1 MPQAALDSAADAW
14 RELTPDLKS
23 RHRGR
28 AMIRIVAALAL
39 LLSLSACSS
48 LLFYPEP
55 GLPFTPERA
64 KLEYRDVTLN
74 TADGLKLHAWWLP
87 AKAGVPLKGTV
98 LHLHG
103 NGGNLAWHLG
113 GSWWLPEQGYQVLLV
128 DYRGYGLSQGEPSLP
143 AVYQDVDAAF
153 TWLDQAPEVQGKPL
167 IVLGQSL
174 GGALAIHYLV
184 EHPERQRQ
192 LKAIVLDGVPASYR
206 DVGQYALS
214 TSWLTWP
221 LQVPLSWLVPDAD
234 SAIHAIPRLTGVP
247 KLLYH
252 SIDDPIVPLSN
263 GIRLYQAAPAPRVLQ
278 LTRGGHVQT
287 FADPTW
293 RQVMLRYLEDPLHF
307 NGLRRLGEIP
317 NYPTPP
323 NSEVEPPESPQ

>member
-1 MPQAALDSAADAW
+1 MMRLLAAL
-14 RELTPDLKS
+14 T
-23 RHRGR
+23 
-28 AMIRIVAALAL
+28 L
-39 LLSLSACSS
+39 LLCLTGCSS

-64 KLEYRDVTLN
+64 KLEYRDITL
-74 TADGLKLHAWWLP
+74 TSADGLKLHGWWLP
-87 AKAGVPLKGTV
+87 AKPGVAVKGTV

-128 DYRGYGLSQGEPSLP
+128 DYRGYGLSEGAPSLP
-143 AVYQDVDAAF
+143 AIYQDVDAAF
-153 TWLDQAPEVQGKPL
+153 KWLDQAPEVQGKPL
-167 IVLGQSL
+167 VVLGQSL

-184 EHPERQRQ
+184 EHPERQVQ

-206 DVGQYALS
+206 DVGRYALS

-234 SAIHAIPRLTGVP
+234 SAIDSLPRLTGVP
-247 KLLYH
+247 KLIYH

-263 GIRLYQAAPAPRVLQ
+263 GIRVYQAAPPPRVLQ

-293 RQVMLRYLEDPLHF
+293 RRVMLRYLDDPQHF
-307 NGLRRLGEIP
+307 DGLRRLGEIP
-317 NYPTPP
+317 NYPATP
-323 NSEVEPPESPQ
+323 NSAVEPPESPQ

>member
-1 MPQAALDSAADAW
+1 MMRLLAAL
-14 RELTPDLKS
+14 T
-23 RHRGR
+23 
-28 AMIRIVAALAL
+28 L
-39 LLSLSACSS
+39 LLCLTGCSS

-64 KLEYRDVTLN
+64 KLEYRDITLT
-74 TADGLKLHAWWLP
+74 TADGLKLHGWWLP
-87 AKAGVPLKGTV
+87 AKPGVAVKGTV

-113 GSWWLPEQGYQVLLV
+113 GSWWLPEQGYQVLLL
-128 DYRGYGLSQGEPSLP
+128 DYRGYGLSEGAPSLP
-143 AVYQDVDAAF
+143 AIYQDVDAAF
-153 TWLDQAPEVQGKPL
+153 KWLDQAPEVQGKPL

-184 EHPERQRQ
+184 EHPERQAQ

-206 DVGQYALS
+206 DVGRYALS
-214 TSWLTWP
+214 TSWLTWS

-234 SAIHAIPRLTGVP
+234 SAVHLLPRLTGVP
-247 KLLYH
+247 KLIYH

-263 GIRLYQAAPAPRVLQ
+263 GIRVYQAAPPPRVLQ

-293 RQVMLRYLEDPLHF
+293 RRVMLRYLDDPQHF
-307 NGLRRLGEIP
+307 DGLRRLGEIP
-317 NYPTPP
+317 NYPATP
-323 NSEVEPPESPQ
+323 NSAVEPPESPQ

>member
-1 MPQAALDSAADAW
+1 M
-14 RELTPDLKS
+14 
-23 RHRGR
+23 
-28 AMIRIVAALAL
+28 RILAALAL
-39 LLSLSACSS
+39 LLCLNGCSS

-64 KLEYRDVTLN
+64 KLQYRDVTL
-74 TADGLKLHAWWLP
+74 TSADGLKLHGWWLP
-87 AKAGVPLKGTV
+87 AKPGVAVKGTV

-113 GSWWLPEQGYQVLLV
+113 GSWWLPEQGYQVLLL
-128 DYRGYGLSQGEPSLP
+128 DYRGYGVSEGAPSLP
-143 AVYQDVDAAF
+143 AIYQDVDAAF
-153 TWLDQAPEVQGKPL
+153 KWLDQAPETQGKPL

-184 EHPERQRQ
+184 AHPERQAQ
-192 LKAIVLDGVPASYR
+192 LKALVLDGVPASYR
-206 DVGQYALS
+206 DVGRYALS

-221 LQVPLSWLVPDAD
+221 LQLPLSWLVPDAD
-234 SAIHAIPRLTGVP
+234 SAINSLPRLTGVP
-247 KLLYH
+247 KLIYH

-263 GIRLYQAAPAPRVLQ
+263 GIRVYQAAPPPRVLQ

-293 RQVMLRYLEDPLHF
+293 RRVMLRYLDDPQHF
-307 NGLRRLGEIP
+307 DGLRRLGEIP
-317 NYPTPP
+317 NYPTTP
-323 NSEVEPPESPQ
+323 NSAVEPPESPQ